1 MKAHLCGPRAAAQAE
16 CDRANEPLDDSR
28 ILALAALDWNMAGGM
43 VCTFTVPGEPV
54 PKGRPVASVRRRG
67 KKNVVTMRTP
77 DKTLDYEG
85 ALRLIAQAHK
95 PPTWPMR
102 CKFRVTVDV
111 YRTVE
116 RGDWD
121 NYGKILDGLNPR
133 REKTKGK
140 GFAKRVVRPAVP
152 GVLWADDSRVF
163 RGEVEIH
170 EVDSNPR
177 LEVRVEAVAVPC
189 ERCQTPTLYPVEKRC
204 HDCAATLAA
213 KRAKRS
219 A

>member
-1 MKAHLCGPRAAAQAE
+1 MTRAAAQAE
-16 CDRANEPLDDSR
+16 CDRANEPLDDKR
-28 ILALAALDWNMAGGM
+28 ILALAALDWHMAAGM

-54 PKGRPVASVRRRG
+54 PKGRPIASVRRKG

-77 DKTLDYEG
+77 DKTVDYEST
-85 ALRLIAQAHK
+85 LRLIAQAAR
-95 PPTWPMR
+95 PANWPMR

-111 YRTVE
+111 YRTIQ

-170 EVDSNPR
+170 EVDSGPR
-177 LEVRVEAVAVPC
+177 LVVRVEAVPVVCKKCHA
-189 ERCQTPTLYPVEKRC
+189 PTLYPIEDRC
-204 HDCAATLAA
+204 PDCHSALEA
-213 KRAKRS
+213 KRAKKSRKS